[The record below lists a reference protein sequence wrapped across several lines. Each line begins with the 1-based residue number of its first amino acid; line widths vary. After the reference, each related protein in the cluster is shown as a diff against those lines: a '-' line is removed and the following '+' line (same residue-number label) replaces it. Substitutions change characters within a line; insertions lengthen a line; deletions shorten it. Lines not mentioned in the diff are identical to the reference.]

1 VVEKIRRESGKSIRW
16 VCERLSINRIT
27 YYRKVFGRR
36 KTKGND
42 LKVDMIVISPAL
54 REIAEAN
61 PNLGYRRVWAKAKVM
76 GYNKSKSSAYL
87 DLRRAGLILPKPS
100 YKELKANFEARKSYL
115 VKPDGINQLYQSDFT
130 QLHIPGYRVQYIL
143 LVMDYF
149 SRYLLTLKLY
159 PAMTAD
165 VFIDGLERALEEA
178 MKLSTFD
185 LGQVITLVTD
195 NGPAMIAKK
204 TARYVEMSPFYHVRG
219 RSHHPQTQ
227 GMVERLIR
235 TIKEEEIYLNE
246 YRDPLD
252 AQQKLEKFRLDY
264 NHVRPHQSLKYKTP
278 YEVYIGNEYKSPDT
292 MKMGT

>member
-1 VVEKIRRESGKSIRW
+1 MVEKIRQESGKSIRW
-16 VCERLSINRIT
+16 VCEKLGINRIT
-27 YYRKVFGRR
+27 YYRKAFGY
-36 KTKGND
+36 KKKEENCK
-42 LKVDMIVISPAL
+42 LKMKSISPL
-54 REIAEAN
+54 LKEVAEHN
-61 PNLGYRRVWAKAKVM
+61 PALGYRRIWAKARGM
-76 GYNKSKSSAYL
+76 GYNKSKSSVYL
-87 DLRRAGLILPKPS
+87 DLRKAGLILPKPL
-100 YKELKANFEARKSYL
+100 YKELKSNYEARKTYL

-159 PAMTAD
+159 PVMTAD
-165 VFIDGLERALEEA
+165 VFIDGLESALEEA
-178 MKLSTFD
+178 MKLSSLD
-185 LGQVITLVTD
+185 LGQIITLVTD

-204 TARYVEMSPFYHVRG
+204 TAQYIEMSPFYHVRG

-252 AQQKLEKFRLDY
+252 AQQKLEKFRFDY
-264 NHVRPHQSLKYKTP
+264 NHVRPHQALKYKTP
-278 YEVYIGNEYKSPDT
+278 YEVYTGNKFRASST
-292 MKMGT
+292 LKMAI

>member
-27 YYRKVFGRR
+27 YYRKVFGCR

-42 LKVDMIVISPAL
+42 LKLDMIDISLAL
-54 REIAEAN
+54 REIVEAH

-87 DLRRAGLILPKPS
+87 DLRKAGLILPKPS

-178 MKLSTFD
+178 MKLSTLD

-252 AQQKLEKFRLDY
+252 AQQKLEKFRFDY

-278 YEVYIGNEYKSPDT
+278 YEVYICNEYKSPDR
-292 MKMGT
+292 MKMGN